1 MAAPSTGAV
10 RGVVRPAAEND
21 VYTAMMAVACLFVL
35 VATIYVGYRAM
46 SLFGSL
52 LPPPG
57 S

>member
-1 MAAPSTGAV
+1 MAKSETGPGRAVSRPS
-10 RGVVRPAAEND
+10 AEND
-21 VYTAMMAVACLFVL
+21 IYTAVMAVAFLFVL
-35 VATIYVGYRAM
+35 TATLYVGFRAM